1 MTTTTSTT
9 DDEVSS
15 IFSNYSNE
23 EGLMMKDAL
32 IKVPLIAELVSE
44 GDLLQ
49 SELDDFWDSVP
60 KASAGTAITIDSFLK
75 IYQSIDDLFED
86 VDEETDDTP
95 RTNALNENR
104 ASGDS
109 GDLKRTFEEL
119 CNDDKVLT
127 KKVLLEK
134 WEEMIALFKDNL
146 ISQEEFDGFW
156 DKSSA
161 NGVMTFDG
169 YIYFNTLLDE
179 LFEFEDDDD
188 EVPNDDIP
196 RDSVP
201 PSQEQKR
208 VMIEGDNLPPAVI
221 FSNLAV
227 ANDLVGMEDLAYWK
241 ELQDMLKEG
250 DLLEEELK
258 EIFRVNAVK
267 KGNGLYLTEEG
278 FVKMYNAIDDLFE
291 EDEEDEEDG
300 SPSSESSKSSR
311 AKQALIEFFDQFEAQ
326 RSMADDA
333 EKRLSC
339 GLDADEADDKLVERI
354 VSALEKDSNNIIQKR
369 QGDLS
374 HDDFIGDWQ
383 LLYSTSSAMK
393 FNKGLS
399 GLGGSFPNG
408 KFGGLRQT
416 LKYSKFMQDVEYYE
430 QIDVKPSSASFE
442 VKVNGAWELRKST
455 SLFTNQPCTM
465 LYIEPDRVQY
475 GPTSTRADHW
485 KSLGPLNM
493 LDITYLD
500 DDLRIMRGNTA
511 TDAIFVFQRMN

>member
-1 MTTTTSTT
+1 
-9 DDEVSS
+9 
-15 IFSNYSNE
+15 
-23 EGLMMKDAL
+23 
-32 IKVPLIAELVSE
+32 
-44 GDLLQ
+44 LLE
-49 SELDDFWDSVP
+49 SELDVFWDSVP
-60 KASAGTAITIDSFLK
+60 KASAGKAITIDSFLK
-75 IYQSIDDLFED
+75 IYQSIDDLFEEI
-86 VDEETDDTP
+86 DEETDGGPPTTP
-95 RTNALNENR
+95 LNDNG

-109 GDLKRTFEEL
+109 EDLKRTFEQL

-127 KKVLLEK
+127 KEMLLEK
-134 WEEMIALFKDNL
+134 WDEMVALFKDNL
-146 ISQEEFDGFW
+146 ISQEEFDSFW
-156 DKSSA
+156 GESSA
-161 NGVMTFDG
+161 NGMMTYDEF
-169 YIYFNTLLDE
+169 IRFNTLLDG
-179 LFEFEDDDD
+179 LFEFEDDED
-188 EVPNDDIP
+188 EVASNDTP
-196 RDSVP
+196 VYSVATP
-201 PSQEQKR
+201 KEQKR
-208 VMIEGDNLPPAVI
+208 IMIEGNDLPPAVL
-221 FSNLAV
+221 FSNLAIS
-227 ANDLVGMEDLAYWK
+227 NDLVGMEDLAYWK

-250 DLLEEELK
+250 DLKKEELK
-258 EIFRVNAVK
+258 EIFRANALK

-278 FVKMYNAIDDLFE
+278 FVKMCGVIDDLFE
-291 EDEEDEEDG
+291 EYEEDEKYV
-300 SPSSESSKSSR
+300 STSKSSD
-311 AKQALIEFFDQFEAQ
+311 AKRALIEFFDQFEAQ

-339 GLDADEADDKLVERI
+339 GLDADEGDDKLVERI
-354 VSALEKDSNNIIQKR
+354 VSVLEKDLNNIIQQR

-374 HDDFIGDWQ
+374 HEDFIGDWQ

-408 KFGGLRQT
+408 KFGGLRQS

-430 QIDVKPSSASFE
+430 QIDVNPSSASFE